1 MHKNHIEEQALQ
13 FQACA
18 LPISFE
24 FHQAISQQMRTA
36 DLLASRSITLNFRDT
51 SYSSEAGGFHPVEI
65 AVHKV
70 SKDKWCISYI
80 TDFAYFGLGYP
91 ELERDIDFDIAN
103 NMAFAT
109 GIGWQSIGSS
119 GFIELYLTWESNF
132 LAYLSIDA
140 FDEIKV
146 SVN

>member
-1 MHKNHIEEQALQ
+1 MDKNNIEEQVLQ
-13 FQACA
+13 FQACP
-18 LPISFE
+18 LPISSE
-24 FHQAISQQMRTA
+24 FHHAISQRMQKA
-36 DLLASRSITLNFRDT
+36 DLLASRSLTLNFRDT

-65 AVHKV
+65 AVHKG

-91 ELERDIDFDIAN
+91 ELERAIDFDIAN

-109 GIGWQSIGSS
+109 GIGWRSIGSS
-119 GFIELYLTWESNF
+119 GFIELYRTWESNF

-140 FDEIKV
+140 FDEINV